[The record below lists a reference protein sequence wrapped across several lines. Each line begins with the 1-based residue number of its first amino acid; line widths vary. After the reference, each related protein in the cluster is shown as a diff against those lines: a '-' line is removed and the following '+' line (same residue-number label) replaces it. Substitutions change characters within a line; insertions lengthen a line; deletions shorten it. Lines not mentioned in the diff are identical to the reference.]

1 MCPCLC
7 DVGYVWLVLTST
19 YSEAGLAMAI
29 EAFLLV
35 LGAALVHATWNALVK
50 ADSDRLALI
59 KLMSKTQ
66 ICVSFCL
73 TPFVSVP
80 TPDCWPFLLASS
92 ALNTGYMLMLNRA
105 YQCGDLSLV
114 YPFARGVAPFVV
126 AVVSIV
132 ALGEMLT
139 RANEIAVTLIGLGII
154 SLVLSER
161 PTRRT
166 HLRALT
172 FAVAT
177 GALIAGY
184 TIVDGLGAR
193 IARSPHDYMVW
204 LSLITSIA
212 IVACAHSL
220 QRGQRQP
227 VSRRT
232 LQAGITAGIMSYGS
246 SWVVIWALTIA
257 PLALVS
263 ALRETAVIFAI
274 VIGVVCLKEQL
285 SLSRLASIAATLAG
299 TTVLKLSR

>member
-1 MCPCLC
+1 
-7 DVGYVWLVLTST
+7 
-19 YSEAGLAMAI
+19 MAI
-29 EAFLLV
+29 EVFLMV

-50 ADSDRLALI
+50 ADGNRLALI
-59 KLMSKTQ
+59 KLMSITQ

-80 TPDCWPFLLASS
+80 TIDCWPFLLASS
-92 ALNTGYMLMLNRA
+92 ALSTGYMLMLNRA

-132 ALGEMLT
+132 ALGETLT
-139 RANEIAVTLIGLGII
+139 HANEIAVALIGLGIT
-154 SLVLSER
+154 SLALSGG
-161 PTRRT
+161 PTRRS

-177 GALIAGY
+177 GAFIAGY

-193 IARSPHDYMVW
+193 TAKSPHDYMVW
-204 LSLITSIA
+204 LSLITSIV
-212 IVACAHSL
+212 IVAHARLL

-232 LQAGITAGIMSYGS
+232 LQAGIAAGAMSYAS
-246 SWVVIWALTIA
+246 SWIVIWALTIA
-257 PLALVS
+257 PIALVS
-263 ALRETAVIFAI
+263 ALRESAVVFAV

-285 SLSRLASIAATLAG
+285 SLSRLASIATTLAG
-299 TTVLKLSR
+299 TSALKLGG

>member
-7 DVGYVWLVLTST
+7 DVGCVWLVLAST
-19 YSEAGLAMAI
+19 YSEADLAMAI

-35 LGAALVHATWNALVK
+35 MGAALVHATWNALVK

-92 ALNTGYMLMLNRA
+92 VLNTGYMLMLNRA

-139 RANEIAVTLIGLGII
+139 RANEIAVALIGLGII

-166 HLRALT
+166 HLRAY
-172 FAVAT
+172 FR
-177 GALIAGY
+177 GC
-184 TIVDGLGAR
+184 DR
-193 IARSPHDYMVW
+193 R
-204 LSLITSIA
+204 
-212 IVACAHSL
+212 AH
-220 QRGQRQP
+220 
-227 VSRRT
+227 RR
-232 LQAGITAGIMSYGS
+232 LHH
-246 SWVVIWALTIA
+246 
-257 PLALVS
+257 
-263 ALRETAVIFAI
+263 R
-274 VIGVVCLKEQL
+274 
-285 SLSRLASIAATLAG
+285 
-299 TTVLKLSR
+299 